1 MLVSAFEPSHEADT
15 EPAWRSVRSG
25 NLYSHNRK
33 YLLPMGLQ
41 EDRATVNDDQ
51 RASYQLETRA
61 GATGYQDLAG
71 MRILVVGA
79 SSGIGQAFA
88 IAAQARGASVALAA
102 RRIARLKALAHSL
115 HGFAYELDVAQ
126 FRAIETTVESAN
138 AALGG
143 LDAVVFSSAYL
154 PFAHVHDTDV
164 ATWMHAFSV
173 NAVGASHLLR
183 VAMPYL
189 SSSSVI
195 VVASSHD
202 VGRPRA
208 GVAAY
213 NASKAALDEV
223 LRSWRGEHPELAL
236 IRVAIGPTEGTEI
249 LRGADRDLLAELYS
263 AWQEHGQIPAR
274 MSAVVDVANTLASLV
289 AAARDNP
296 SVVPESVILAPRR
309 IG

>member
-1 MLVSAFEPSHEADT
+1 VSD
-15 EPAWRSVRSG
+15 
-25 NLYSHNRK
+25 N
-33 YLLPMGLQ
+33 
-41 EDRATVNDDQ
+41 Q
-51 RASYQLETRA
+51 RGAGQLEAPERA
-61 GATGYQDLAG
+61 IGYQDLAG
-71 MRILVVGA
+71 LRILVVGA
-79 SSGIGQAFA
+79 SSGIGEAFA

-102 RRIARLKALAHSL
+102 RRIARLTPLADSL
-115 HGFAYELDVAQ
+115 HGFAYELDVSQ
-126 FRAIETTVESAN
+126 PRAIEATVASAS

-143 LDAVVFSSAYL
+143 LDVVVFSSAFL
-154 PFAHVHDTDV
+154 PFAHVHDTDA
-164 ATWMHAFSV
+164 ATWVHAFAV

-183 VAMPYL
+183 AALPYL
-189 SSSSVI
+189 SQSSVI
-195 VVASSHD
+195 LVASSHD

-236 IRVAIGPTEGTEI
+236 IRVAIGPTEDTEI
-249 LRGADRDLLAELYS
+249 LRGADRDLLAELYR
-263 AWQEHGQIPAR
+263 AWKEHGQIPAQ
-274 MSAVVDVANTLASLV
+274 MSAVADVANTLASLV